1 MDEVYRPALSQ
12 PRSGDETMSEN
23 CLVKN
28 NACPKMSV
36 WTSSSSESMGT
47 AHS

>member
-1 MDEVYRPALSQ
+1 MVISLAQAGFSTLGASGMDEVYRPALSQ

-28 NACPKMSV
+28 NGLP
-36 WTSSSSESMGT
+36 
-47 AHS
+47 